1 MTENTTSTKN
11 KGGRPQIELDAQQ
24 IRDVEL
30 LAAFLPIA
38 KIADYLGISEK
49 SFRNLKK
56 RDEDVFTA
64 YKRGAA
70 KAQAHAGNILMKFMQ
85 YDGEDNAQLQ
95 LKFQAAKFYAQTKA
109 GWGKEDHKVKFNI
122 PDDTSPVDIINTVI
136 SEMREVN
143 LTLAE
148 IKQILDV
155 AQAKQQLISLQP
167 KEDAPENKPSLEEC
181 LEISNK
187 LLGAANIMELELENR
202 RLKKQLEE
210 LASA

>member
-1 MTENTTSTKN
+1 MTENTTKN
-11 KGGRPQIELDAQQ
+11 KGGRPTIELDAQQ
-24 IRDVEL
+24 IRDVEV

-49 SFRNLKK
+49 TFRNLKK

-109 GWGKEDHKVKFNI
+109 GWGKEEKVLKIDI
-122 PDDTSPVDIINTVI
+122 PDDATSLDVLKIAT
-136 SEMREVN
+136 SKLSKEG

-148 IKQILDV
+148 FKQLTEF
-155 AQAKQQLISLQP
+155 AQTKQQLIALQP
-167 KEDAPENKPSLEEC
+167 KDDDSASKPSLEEC
-181 LEISNK
+181 LEISDK
-187 LLGAANIMELELENR
+187 LLGAHNILELQRENR
-202 RLKKQLEE
+202 ELKEKLE
-210 LASA
+210 AVANA